1 MATRKVLVD
10 LDFNS
15 AGRVTNLLDPS
26 AAQDAATKAY
36 VDANIEGLAWK
47 DSCRVASTAN
57 LNLASPGAT
66 IDGIT
71 MASGDRV
78 LVKNQT
84 TASENGVYV
93 WNGAATP
100 ATRALD
106 ASTAAEL
113 EAAVVVI
120 EEGTTNSGTTW
131 RQTAVN
137 FSLGS
142 GSVAWTT
149 FGTAAAAAS
158 ETVQGIIEI
167 ATQAETDTGTDDVRA
182 ITPLKLATY
191 ANKAKRYATTIGDG
205 SSTSIVV
212 THNLGTADVVVQVRE
227 TGGNKTVVEP
237 EIRETSSNSVTLLFN
252 VAPAASS
259 LRVVVVA

>member
-10 LDFNS
+10 LDFNA

-26 AAQDAATKAY
+26 SAQDAATKAY

-47 DSCRVASTAN
+47 DSCRAASTAN
-57 LNLASPGAT
+57 VNLASPGAT
-66 IDGIT
+66 LDGVT
-71 MASGDRV
+71 LTSGDRI
-78 LVKNQT
+78 LVKNQST
-84 TASENGVYV
+84 GAENGIYI

-100 ATRALD
+100 ATRSLD

-113 EAAVVVI
+113 EAACVVI

-137 FSLGS
+137 FTLGS
-142 GSVAWTT
+142 GSVSWTT
-149 FGTAAAAAS
+149 FGTAAGAAS
-158 ETVQGIIEI
+158 ESTAGIAEI
-167 ATQAETDTGTDDVRA
+167 ATQAETDTGTDDARFV
-182 ITPLKLATY
+182 TPLKLATY
-191 ANKAKRYATTIGDG
+191 TNRAKRYATTIGDG

-227 TGGNKTVVEP
+227 TGGNKTVVEC
-237 EIRETSSNSVTLLFN
+237 EVRETSSNSITLLFN
-252 VAPAASS
+252 VAPASS
-259 LRVVVVA
+259 ALRVVVVA